1 MTRLRQR
8 VIVLLNSLIMYRATI
23 DSTRYSNENNRY
35 VYRLPEILISLFI
48 VWFSVDWFQNIDLF
62 SDFSVFFSIRLLSWF
77 QWLAG

>member
-8 VIVLLNSLIMYRATI
+8 VIVLLNSLIIYRATI

-62 SDFSVFFSIRLLSWF
+62 TDFSVFSIRLLSWF